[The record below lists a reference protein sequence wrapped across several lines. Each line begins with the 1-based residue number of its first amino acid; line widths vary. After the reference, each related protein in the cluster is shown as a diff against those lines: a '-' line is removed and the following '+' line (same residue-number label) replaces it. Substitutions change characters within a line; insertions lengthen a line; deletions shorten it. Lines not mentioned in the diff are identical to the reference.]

1 MLTKEEVKQR
11 VCDAI
16 IAGQDRLRALAS
28 AIMDEPELGYKEHKT
43 SQKVQDMFTE
53 LGIPFT
59 TGHAITGVKGRLQG
73 GTSKKTVAM
82 IGELDAI
89 VCHRHPKADS
99 LTGAAHCCGHNVQIA
114 NLFAVAMGLQAEG
127 VMEALGGDVVL
138 FAVPAEEMIEVDY
151 RNTLREKGTIKY
163 LGGKQQLI
171 YEGAFDD
178 IHMAMQMH
186 VETADTPTGEMNLG
200 STSNGFVAK
209 LIEYHGKIA
218 HAAAAPHEGINAL
231 NAALMGVMG
240 VHAIR
245 ETFKESDYF
254 RFHPIINQGGTLVN
268 CVPDYVQV
276 ESYVRA
282 SNVKAI
288 VDGNQRVNRALK
300 AGGDAVGATCVIQ
313 DLPGYLPMRDNPDMN
328 QLLRSNSE
336 PLFGTNNVRQR
347 VHMTAST
354 DMGDVSHLMPVI
366 HPWVG
371 CIEGVLHSAEYNI
384 TVPDVAYIKT
394 AQALAMT
401 IVDLLYDKAQVA
413 EEILENFE
421 APLTKE
427 TYIELLDSIASGK

>member
-16 IAGQDRLRALAS
+16 VAGQDRLRMLAS

-59 TGHAITGVKGRLQG
+59 TGHAITGVKGRLHG
-73 GTSKKTVAM
+73 GKSKKTVAM

-89 VCHRHPKADS
+89 VCHRHPKADPM
-99 LTGAAHCCGHNVQIA
+99 TGAAHCCGHNVQIA

-127 VMEALGGDVVL
+127 VMESLGGDVVL

-282 SNVKAI
+282 SNVQAI

-300 AGGDAVGATCVIQ
+300 AGGDAVGATCVIH
-313 DLPGYLPMRDNPDMN
+313 DLPGYLPMQDNPNMN

-336 PLFGTNNVRQR
+336 PLFGTENVRQR

-401 IVDLLYDKAQVA
+401 IVDLLYDEAQVA

>member
-16 IAGQDRLRALAS
+16 VAGQDRLRALAG

-89 VCHRHPKADS
+89 VCHRHPKADPM
-99 LTGAAHCCGHNVQIA
+99 TGAAHCCGHNVQIA

-218 HAAAAPHEGINAL
+218 HAAASPHEGINAL

-282 SNVKAI
+282 SNVQAI

-300 AGGDAVGATCVIQ
+300 AGGDAVGATCVIH

-328 QLLRSNSE
+328 SLLRSNSE
-336 PLFGTNNVRQR
+336 PLFGTDNVRQR

-401 IVDLLYDKAQVA
+401 IVDLLYDEAQVA

-427 TYIELLDSIASGK
+427 TYIKLLDSIASGK

>member
-16 IAGQDRLRALAS
+16 VAGQDRLRTLAG
-28 AIMDEPELGYKEHKT
+28 AIMDEPELGYKEYKT

-73 GTSKKTVAM
+73 GKSKKTVAM

-89 VCHRHPKADS
+89 VCHRHPKADP

-218 HAAAAPHEGINAL
+218 HAAASPHEGINAL

-282 SNVKAI
+282 SNIQAI

-300 AGGDAVGATCVIQ
+300 AGGDAVGATCVIH

-336 PLFGTNNVRQR
+336 PLFGTENVRQR

-401 IVDLLYDKAQVA
+401 IVDLLYDEAQVA

-427 TYIELLDSIASGK
+427 TYIELLDSIANRK

>member
-16 IAGQDRLRALAS
+16 VAGQDRLRALAS
-28 AIMDEPELGYKEHKT
+28 SIMDEPELGYKEHKT

-89 VCHRHPKADS
+89 VCHRHPKADPM
-99 LTGAAHCCGHNVQIA
+99 TGAAHCCGHNVQIA

-127 VMEALGGDVVL
+127 VMEALDGDVVL

-200 STSNGFVAK
+200 SSSNGFVAK

-218 HAAAAPHEGINAL
+218 HAAASPHEGINAL

-282 SNVKAI
+282 SNIQAI

-300 AGGDAVGATCVIQ
+300 AGGDAVGATCVIH

-328 QLLRSNSE
+328 NLLRSNSE
-336 PLFGTNNVRQR
+336 PLFGTEHVRQR

-401 IVDLLYDKAQVA
+401 IVDLLYDEAQVA
-413 EEILENFE
+413 EEILEHFE

>member
-16 IAGQDRLRALAS
+16 VAGQDRLRTLAG
-28 AIMDEPELGYKEHKT
+28 AIMDEPELGYKEYKT

-73 GTSKKTVAM
+73 GKSKKTVAM

-89 VCHRHPKADS
+89 VCHRHPKADPM
-99 LTGAAHCCGHNVQIA
+99 TGAAHCCGHNVQIA

-127 VMEALGGDVVL
+127 VMEELGGDVVL

-186 VETADTPTGEMNLG
+186 VETADTPTGEMKLG

-218 HAAAAPHEGINAL
+218 HAAASPHEGINAL

-282 SNVKAI
+282 SNIQAI

-300 AGGDAVGATCVIQ
+300 AGGDAVGATCVIH

-336 PLFGTNNVRQR
+336 PLFGTENVRQR

-401 IVDLLYDKAQVA
+401 IVDLLYDEAQVA

-427 TYIELLDSIASGK
+427 TYIELLDSIANRK

>member
-16 IAGQDRLRALAS
+16 VAGQDRLRALAS

-73 GTSKKTVAM
+73 STSKKTVAM

-89 VCHRHPKADS
+89 VCHRHPKADP

-268 CVPDYVQV
+268 CIPDYVQV

-282 SNVKAI
+282 SNVQAI

-300 AGGDAVGATCVIQ
+300 AGGDAVGATCVIH

-328 QLLRSNSE
+328 QLLRANSE
-336 PLFGTNNVRQR
+336 PLFGADNVRQR

>member
-16 IAGQDRLRALAS
+16 VAGQDRLRTLAGT
-28 AIMDEPELGYKEHKT
+28 IMDEPELGYKEHKT
-43 SQKVQDMFTE
+43 SQKVQDMFME

-73 GTSKKTVAM
+73 GKSKKTVAM

-89 VCHRHPKADS
+89 VCHRHPKADPM
-99 LTGAAHCCGHNVQIA
+99 TGAAHCCGHNVQIA

-127 VMEALGGDVVL
+127 VMEELGGDVVL

-186 VETADTPTGEMNLG
+186 VETADTPTGEMKLG

-218 HAAAAPHEGINAL
+218 HAAASPHEGINAL

-282 SNVKAI
+282 SNIQAI

-300 AGGDAVGATCVIQ
+300 AGGDAVGATCVIH

-336 PLFGTNNVRQR
+336 PLFGTENVRQR

-401 IVDLLYDKAQVA
+401 IVDLLYDEAQVA

-427 TYIELLDSIASGK
+427 TYIELLDSITNGK

>member
-16 IAGQDRLRALAS
+16 VAGQDRLRALAS

-43 SQKVQDMFTE
+43 SRKVQDMFTE

-73 GTSKKTVAM
+73 SKSKKTVAM

-89 VCHRHPKADS
+89 VCHRHPKADPM
-99 LTGAAHCCGHNVQIA
+99 TGAAHCCGHNVQIA

-186 VETADTPTGEMNLG
+186 VETADTPTGEMKLG

-218 HAAAAPHEGINAL
+218 HAAASPYEGINAL

-282 SNVKAI
+282 SNIQAI

-300 AGGDAVGATCVIQ
+300 AGGDAVGATCVIH

-336 PLFGTNNVRQR
+336 PLFGTENVRQR

-401 IVDLLYDKAQVA
+401 IVDLLYDEAQVA

-427 TYIELLDSIASGK
+427 TYIELLDSIANRK

>member
-1 MLTKEEVKQR
+1 M
-11 VCDAI
+11 
-16 IAGQDRLRALAS
+16 
-28 AIMDEPELGYKEHKT
+28 
-43 SQKVQDMFTE
+43 
-53 LGIPFT
+53 
-59 TGHAITGVKGRLQG
+59 
-73 GTSKKTVAM
+73 
-82 IGELDAI
+82 
-89 VCHRHPKADS
+89 
-99 LTGAAHCCGHNVQIA
+99 QIA

-127 VMEALGGDVVL
+127 VMESLGGDVVL

-282 SNVKAI
+282 SNVQAI

-300 AGGDAVGATCVIQ
+300 AGGDAVGATCVIH
-313 DLPGYLPMRDNPDMN
+313 DLPGYLPMQDNPNMN

-336 PLFGTNNVRQR
+336 PLFGTENVRQR

-401 IVDLLYDKAQVA
+401 IVDLLYDEAQVA

-427 TYIELLDSIASGK
+427 TYIELLDSIASGKW

>member
-16 IAGQDRLRALAS
+16 VAGQDRLRALAS

-73 GTSKKTVAM
+73 GKSKKTVAM

-89 VCHRHPKADS
+89 VCHRHPKADPM
-99 LTGAAHCCGHNVQIA
+99 TGAVHCCGHNVQIA

-218 HAAAAPHEGINAL
+218 HAAASPHEGINAL

-282 SNVKAI
+282 SNVQAI

-300 AGGDAVGATCVIQ
+300 AGGDAVGATCVIH

-328 QLLRSNSE
+328 NLLRSNSE
-336 PLFGTNNVRQR
+336 PLFGIDNVRQR

-401 IVDLLYDKAQVA
+401 IVDLLYDEAQVA

>member
-16 IAGQDRLRALAS
+16 VAGQDRLRALAS

-59 TGHAITGVKGRLQG
+59 TGHAITGVKGRLHG
-73 GTSKKTVAM
+73 GKSKKTVAM

-89 VCHRHPKADS
+89 VCHRHPKADPM
-99 LTGAAHCCGHNVQIA
+99 TGAAHCCGHNVQIA

-218 HAAAAPHEGINAL
+218 HAAASPHEGINAL

-282 SNVKAI
+282 SNVQAI

-300 AGGDAVGATCVIQ
+300 AGGDAVGATCVIH

-328 QLLRSNSE
+328 SLLRSNSE
-336 PLFGTNNVRQR
+336 PLFGTDNVRQR

-401 IVDLLYDKAQVA
+401 IVDLLYDEAQVA

-427 TYIELLDSIASGK
+427 TYIELLDSITSGK

>member
-1 MLTKEEVKQR
+1 
-11 VCDAI
+11 
-16 IAGQDRLRALAS
+16 
-28 AIMDEPELGYKEHKT
+28 
-43 SQKVQDMFTE
+43 
-53 LGIPFT
+53 
-59 TGHAITGVKGRLQG
+59 
-73 GTSKKTVAM
+73 
-82 IGELDAI
+82 
-89 VCHRHPKADS
+89 
-99 LTGAAHCCGHNVQIA
+99 
-114 NLFAVAMGLQAEG
+114 
-127 VMEALGGDVVL
+127 
-138 FAVPAEEMIEVDY
+138 
-151 RNTLREKGTIKY
+151 
-163 LGGKQQLI
+163 
-171 YEGAFDD
+171 
-178 IHMAMQMH
+178 MQMH

-218 HAAAAPHEGINAL
+218 HAAASPHEGINAL

-282 SNVKAI
+282 SNVQAI

-300 AGGDAVGATCVIQ
+300 AGGDAVGATCVIH

-328 QLLRSNSE
+328 SLLRSNS
-336 PLFGTNNVRQR
+336 
-347 VHMTAST
+347 

-401 IVDLLYDKAQVA
+401 IVDLLYDEAQVA

>member
-16 IAGQDRLRALAS
+16 VAGQGRLRTLAS
-28 AIMDEPELGYKEHKT
+28 AIMDVPELGYQEHKT

-59 TGHAITGVKGRLQG
+59 TGHAITGVKGRLHG
-73 GTSKKTVAM
+73 GKSKKTVAM

-89 VCHRHPKADS
+89 VCHRHPKADPM
-99 LTGAAHCCGHNVQIA
+99 TGAAHCCGHNVQIA

-218 HAAAAPHEGINAL
+218 HAAASPHEGINAL

-282 SNVKAI
+282 SNVQAI

-300 AGGDAVGATCVIQ
+300 AGGDAVGATCVIH

-328 QLLRSNSE
+328 SLLRSNSE
-336 PLFGTNNVRQR
+336 PLFGTDNVRQR

-401 IVDLLYDKAQVA
+401 IVDLLYDEAQVA

>member
-16 IAGQDRLRALAS
+16 VAGQGRLRTLAS

-59 TGHAITGVKGRLQG
+59 TGHAITGVKGRLHG
-73 GTSKKTVAM
+73 GKSKKTVAM

-89 VCHRHPKADS
+89 VCHRHPKADPM
-99 LTGAAHCCGHNVQIA
+99 TGAAHCCGHNVQIA

-127 VMEALGGDVVL
+127 VMDALGGDVVL

-218 HAAAAPHEGINAL
+218 HAAASPHEGINAL

-282 SNVKAI
+282 SNVQAI

-300 AGGDAVGATCVIQ
+300 AGGDAVGATCVIH

-328 QLLRSNSE
+328 SLLRSNSE
-336 PLFGTNNVRQR
+336 PLFGTDNVRQR

-401 IVDLLYDKAQVA
+401 IVDLLYDEAQVA

>member
-16 IAGQDRLRALAS
+16 VAGQGRLRALAS

-59 TGHAITGVKGRLQG
+59 TGHAITGVKGRLHG
-73 GTSKKTVAM
+73 GKSKKTVAM

-89 VCHRHPKADS
+89 VCHRHPKADPM
-99 LTGAAHCCGHNVQIA
+99 TGAAHCCGHNVQIA
-114 NLFAVAMGLQAEG
+114 
-127 VMEALGGDVVL
+127 
-138 FAVPAEEMIEVDY
+138 
-151 RNTLREKGTIKY
+151 NTLREKGTIKY

-218 HAAAAPHEGINAL
+218 HAAASPHEGINAL

-282 SNVKAI
+282 SNVQAI

-300 AGGDAVGATCVIQ
+300 AGGDAVGATCVIH

-328 QLLRSNSE
+328 NLLRSNSE
-336 PLFGTNNVRQR
+336 PLFGTDNVRQR

-401 IVDLLYDKAQVA
+401 IVDLLYDEAQVA

-427 TYIELLDSIASGK
+427 TYIELLDSITSGK

>member
-16 IAGQDRLRALAS
+16 VAGQDRLRMLAS

-73 GTSKKTVAM
+73 GKSKKTVAM

-89 VCHRHPKADS
+89 VCHRHPKADP

-282 SNVKAI
+282 SNVQAI

-300 AGGDAVGATCVIQ
+300 AGGDAVGATCVIH
-313 DLPGYLPMRDNPDMN
+313 DLPGYLPMQDNPDMN

-336 PLFGTNNVRQR
+336 PLFGTENVRQR

-401 IVDLLYDKAQVA
+401 IVDLLYDEAQVA